1 MSLIFKNLNL
11 FRTGLQLKNSYIN
24 LVVRFANQ
32 PLVNH
37 NDQIEILNTISG
49 NTNCNWTELKNNVL
63 CKQGVLNQ
71 KNIDAVILKVL
82 VTNKKFD
89 IAISF
94 ANYLKSSTKEI
105 SLGAMNGLLNLYYE
119 YSKNND
125 LSNEEKQ
132 FILDAYHSLYDKYK
146 VLDNSTCEKLLHAL
160 CSINEWKKCLKV
172 LDDIYLT
179 GTPTHSAY
187 SFLVAT
193 LFKNN
198 KRTEA
203 LKLTE
208 KCTQNNRPLQD
219 IAFDEWINYIFRKY
233 KDKGILLK
241 YLNELCLY
249 ISNNIAVVSVATAQ
263 KLKESFEHLDWD
275 GKLTEINQHSGMC
288 KYCNETL
295 DCLKL
300 SEEEFHMLQKNVKE
314 KLIVGSDLF
323 LKTSPD
329 ELKRF
334 LNFVEKTAPYDVV
347 LDALNIAYTVG
358 KGDINDRIRVLGTVI
373 DYFAQRKM
381 RILLLGRKH
390 MLKWRKMNYMIRN
403 TESFFIEN
411 ISQDDPYFIT
421 AAILSG
427 AHTDIVSR
435 DLLRGHRFL
444 MKQDKLKH
452 LFQRW
457 QWQHQWMVFV
467 PSYKP
472 VIQAP
477 LNFTP
482 IAQKNK
488 NGWHLPYV
496 SENTKTFGQVN
507 TGIPDCS
514 SWLCL
519 RKNRNHKFS

>member
-1 MSLIFKNLNL
+1 MSIIYKNLML
-11 FRTGLQLKNSYIN
+11 FRKGFQLKKSYVN
-24 LVVRFANQ
+24 FASRFTNQ
-32 PLVNH
+32 PLFNH
-37 NDQIEILNTISG
+37 NEQMEILKKISG
-49 NTNCNWTELKNNVL
+49 NTNCDWTELKNNVL

-89 IAISF
+89 IALSF
-94 ANYLKSSTKEI
+94 ANYLKSSKKEL

-119 YSKNND
+119 YAKNNE
-125 LSNEEKQ
+125 LSNEAKK
-132 FILDAYHSLYDKYK
+132 FILDAYNSLYDKYK
-146 VLDNSTCEKLLHAL
+146 VLDTSTCEKLLHAL
-160 CSINEWKKCLKV
+160 CSINEWKKCMKV
-172 LDDIYLT
+172 LDDINLT
-179 GTPTHSAY
+179 GTPSHSAY

-203 LKLTE
+203 LKLSE
-208 KCTQNNRPLQD
+208 KCTQDNRPLQD
-219 IAFDEWINYIFRKY
+219 IAFDEWIKYIFRKY
-233 KDKGILLK
+233 KDKEILLK

-249 ISNNIAVVSVATAQ
+249 ISNNTAVVSVVTAQ
-263 KLKESFEHLDWD
+263 KLKESFEYINWE
-275 GKLTEINQHSGMC
+275 GNMTEINQHSGKC
-288 KYCNETL
+288 KTCNETL

-300 SEEEFHMLQKNVKE
+300 SEEEFSMLQKNVKD

-358 KGDINDRIRVLGTVI
+358 KSDISERIRVIGTVI
-373 DYFAQRKM
+373 DYFAQKKM
-381 RILLLGRKH
+381 RILLLGRRH
-390 MLKWRKMNYMIRN
+390 MLKWRKFNFIIRN
-403 TESFFIEN
+403 TESFFIDN

-444 MKQDKLKH
+444 MKQDQLKQ

-477 LNFTP
+477 LKFTP

-488 NGWHLPYV
+488 NGWHLPYI
-496 SENTKTFGQVN
+496 SDKTTNFGQVN
-507 TGIPDCS
+507 NGIPDCS

-519 RKNRNHKFS
+519 RQKSIN